1 MNKEEKEAM
10 IKENI
15 QLIYQKK
22 KSDMEARES
31 KDEIG
36 SITYYETLELFRN
49 EDGGGVS
56 KQDAYLYQN
65 RLLLLVGSE
74 RTLRLWGQQ
83 AQ

>member
-56 KQDAYLYQN
+56 K
-65 RLLLLVGSE
+65 
-74 RTLRLWGQQ
+74 
-83 AQ
+83 

>member
-22 KSDMEARES
+22 KSDMEERES

-36 SITYYETLELFRN
+36 SITYY
-49 EDGGGVS
+49 
-56 KQDAYLYQN
+56 
-65 RLLLLVGSE
+65 
-74 RTLRLWGQQ
+74 
-83 AQ
+83 